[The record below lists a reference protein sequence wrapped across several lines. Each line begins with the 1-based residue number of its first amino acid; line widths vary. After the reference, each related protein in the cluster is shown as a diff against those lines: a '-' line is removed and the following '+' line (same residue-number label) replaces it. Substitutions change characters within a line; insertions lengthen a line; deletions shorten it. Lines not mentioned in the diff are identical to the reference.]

1 MSHVSLRSLLGGRYF
16 TQKPW
21 LVSFILIIL
30 LTLWL
35 SLGSLNAQEQAPE
48 KSADTIPLA
57 KVMYQTFHA
66 EPTEK
71 KIDLYGRTAPDKQA
85 RLSAEIAGKIILTKI
100 DKGDKVSKGQVIALI
115 DQGDLQSQLD
125 RAKAVLSVKRQEFKA
140 AESLKNRGLQG
151 EIAYTNA
158 LAELTDAK
166 SSVKTVEMHLAH
178 TSIVAP
184 FDGVVENLFI
194 EQGDFVGVGDPVA
207 TLIDLNKLVI
217 EANVSERHIQ
227 SITKGQPATIHFIQ
241 GSQTQG
247 TVRYLSQLSSPSTN
261 TFAIEVEVP
270 NPNQQIPAGVSTQVE
285 LNLETQMAVKITPAM
300 LALDDQGNLGVKTL
314 VEDRVHFV
322 PIQLVKAE
330 QDGVWLTG
338 LGEEVNIITRGQ
350 GFVRDGDKVAAVEH
364 TADIET
370 QPLQDSKP

>member
-1 MSHVSLRSLLGGRYF
+1 MSHVSLRSLLGGRHF

-85 RLSAEIAGKIILTKI
+85 RLSAEIAGKILLTKI

-350 GFVRDGDKVAAVEH
+350 GFVRDGDKVAAVKH
-364 TADIET
+364 TADIDT

>member
-1 MSHVSLRSLLGGRYF
+1 MSHVSLRSLLGGRHF

-85 RLSAEIAGKIILTKI
+85 RLSAEIAGKILLTKI

-270 NPNQQIPAGVSTQVE
+270 NSDQQIPAGVSTQVE

-350 GFVRDGDKVAAVEH
+350 GFVRDGDKVAAVKH

>member
-1 MSHVSLRSLLGGRYF
+1 MSHVSLRSLLGGRHF

-85 RLSAEIAGKIILTKI
+85 RLSSEIAGKILLTKI

-350 GFVRDGDKVAAVEH
+350 GFVRDGDKVAAVKH

>member
-1 MSHVSLRSLLGGRYF
+1 MSYFSLRSLLGGGYF
-16 TQKPW
+16 SQRPW
-21 LVSFILIIL
+21 LVSLILIIL

-35 SLGSLNAQEQAPE
+35 SLGSLNAQQQAPA
-48 KSADTIPLA
+48 KSSDTIPLA
-57 KVMYQTFHA
+57 KVMYQTFVA

-85 RLSAEIAGKIILTKI
+85 RLSAEIAGKIVMTKI
-100 DKGDKVSKGQVIALI
+100 DKGEKVTKGQVIALI
-115 DQGDLQSQLD
+115 DQGDLQAQLK
-125 RAKAVLSVKRQEFKA
+125 RAKSVLSVKRQEYKA

-158 LAELTDAK
+158 LSALTDAQ
-166 SSVKTVEMHLAH
+166 SSVKSVELRLEQ
-178 TSIVAP
+178 TSLVAP

-207 TLIDLNKLVI
+207 TLIDLQKLVI

-241 GSQTQG
+241 GSQTEG
-247 TVRYLSQLSSPSTN
+247 TVRYLSQLSSPATN

-270 NPNQQIPAGVSTQVE
+270 NPNQLIPAGVSAQVE

-314 VEDRVHFV
+314 VEDKVHFV

-338 LGEEVNIITRGQ
+338 LGDEVDIITRGQ
-350 GFVRDGDKVAAVEH
+350 GFVRDGDKVASVEQ
-364 TADIET
+364 TSELEI
-370 QPLQDSKP
+370 SKP

>member
-1 MSHVSLRSLLGGRYF
+1 MSHVSLRSLLGGRHF

-85 RLSAEIAGKIILTKI
+85 RLSAEIAGKILLTKI

-350 GFVRDGDKVAAVEH
+350 GFVRDGDKVAAVKH

>member
-1 MSHVSLRSLLGGRYF
+1 MSHVSLRSLLGGRHF

-85 RLSAEIAGKIILTKI
+85 RLSAEIAGKILLTKI

-184 FDGVVENLFI
+184 FDGVVENLFV

-338 LGEEVNIITRGQ
+338 LGEEVDIITRGQ
-350 GFVRDGDKVAAVEH
+350 GFVRDGDKVAAVKH

>member
-1 MSHVSLRSLLGGRYF
+1 MSHVSLRSLLGGRHF

-350 GFVRDGDKVAAVEH
+350 GFVRDGDKVAAVKH

>member
-1 MSHVSLRSLLGGRYF
+1 MSHHPLRSLIRGHYF
-16 TQKPW
+16 AQHPW
-21 LVSFILIIL
+21 LISIIL
-30 LTLWL
+30 VVLLTFWL
-35 SLGSLNAQEQAPE
+35 SLGTLNAEEQVPT
-48 KSADTIPLA
+48 KPVDTIPRA

-66 EPTEK
+66 ELTEK

-85 RLSAEIAGKIILTKI
+85 RLSAEIAGKILETKI
-100 DKGDKVSKGQVIALI
+100 DKGEKVTKGQLIALI
-115 DQGDLQSQLD
+115 DQGDLQSQLE

-151 EIAYTNA
+151 EVAYTNA
-158 LAELTDAK
+158 LAALTDAK
-166 SSVKTVEMHLAH
+166 ASVKSVELRLEH
-178 TSIVAP
+178 TRVVAP
-184 FDGVVENLFI
+184 FDGVVENLII
-194 EQGDFVGVGDPVA
+194 ERGDFVGIGDPIA

-227 SITKGQPATIHFIQ
+227 SITTGQTATIQFINDAEV
-241 GSQTQG
+241 QG

-270 NPNQQIPAGVSTQVE
+270 NPNQTIPAGISTQVE
-285 LNLETQMAVKITPAM
+285 LNLETQMAVKVTPAM
-300 LALDDQGNLGVKTL
+300 LALDDEGNLGVKTL
-314 VEDRVHFV
+314 QEDRVRFV

-350 GFVRDGDKVAAVEH
+350 GFVRDGDQVSAVEQS
-364 TADIET
+364 EFK
-370 QPLQDSKP
+370 LDSSENSEL

>member
-21 LVSFILIIL
+21 LVSFVLIIL

-85 RLSAEIAGKIILTKI
+85 RLSAEIAGKILLTKI

-350 GFVRDGDKVAAVEH
+350 GFVRDGDKVAAVKH

>member
-1 MSHVSLRSLLGGRYF
+1 MSHHPLRSLIRGHYF
-16 TQKPW
+16 AQHPW
-21 LVSFILIIL
+21 LISIIL
-30 LTLWL
+30 VVLLTFWL
-35 SLGSLNAQEQAPE
+35 SLGTLNAEEQAPS
-48 KSADTIPLA
+48 KPVDTIPLA

-66 EPTEK
+66 ELTEK

-85 RLSAEIAGKIILTKI
+85 RLSAEIAGKILETKI
-100 DKGDKVSKGQVIALI
+100 DKGQKVTKGQLIALI
-115 DQGDLQSQLD
+115 DQGDLQSQLE

-151 EIAYTNA
+151 EVAYTNA
-158 LAELTDAK
+158 LAALTDAK
-166 SSVKTVEMHLAH
+166 ASVKSVELRLEH
-178 TSIVAP
+178 TRVVAP
-184 FDGVVENLFI
+184 FDGVVENLII
-194 EQGDFVGVGDPVA
+194 ERGDFVGIGDPIA

-227 SITKGQPATIHFIQ
+227 SITTGQTATIQFIND
-241 GSQTQG
+241 TEVQG

-270 NPNQQIPAGVSTQVE
+270 NPNQSIPAGISTQVE
-285 LNLETQMAVKITPAM
+285 LNLETQMAVKVTPAM
-300 LALDDQGNLGVKTL
+300 LALDDEGNLGVKTL
-314 VEDRVHFV
+314 KEDRVRFV

-350 GFVRDGDKVAAVEH
+350 GFVRDGDQVSAVEQS
-364 TADIET
+364 E
-370 QPLQDSKP
+370 LQIDSSENNEP

>member
-1 MSHVSLRSLLGGRYF
+1 MSHVSLRSLLGGRHF

-85 RLSAEIAGKIILTKI
+85 RLSAEIAGKILLTKI

-338 LGEEVNIITRGQ
+338 LGKEVNIITRGQ
-350 GFVRDGDKVAAVEH
+350 GFVRDGDKVAAVKH

>member
-21 LVSFILIIL
+21 LVSFVLIIL

-35 SLGSLNAQEQAPE
+35 SLGSLNAQEQAPD

-85 RLSAEIAGKIILTKI
+85 RLSAEIAGKILLTKI

-207 TLIDLNKLVI
+207 TLIDLDKLVI

-338 LGEEVNIITRGQ
+338 LGEEVDIITRGQ
-350 GFVRDGDKVAAVEH
+350 GFVRDGDKVAAVKH

>member
-1 MSHVSLRSLLGGRYF
+1 MSHVSLRSLLGGRHF

-85 RLSAEIAGKIILTKI
+85 RLSAEIAGKILLTKI

-184 FDGVVENLFI
+184 FDGVVENLFV

-338 LGEEVNIITRGQ
+338 LGEEVDIITRGQ
-350 GFVRDGDKVAAVEH
+350 GFVRDGDKVAAVKH

-370 QPLQDSKP
+370 QPLQNSKP

>member
-1 MSHVSLRSLLGGRYF
+1 MSHVSLRSLLGGRYL

-85 RLSAEIAGKIILTKI
+85 RLSAEIAGKILLTKI

-227 SITKGQPATIHFIQ
+227 SITKGQLATIQFIQ
-241 GSQTQG
+241 GSQAQG

-270 NPNQQIPAGVSTQVE
+270 NPKQLIPAGVSTQVE

-338 LGEEVNIITRGQ
+338 LGEEVDIITRGQ
-350 GFVRDGDKVAAVEH
+350 GFVRDGDKVAAVKQ

-370 QPLQDSKP
+370 QQLQNSKP

>member
-1 MSHVSLRSLLGGRYF
+1 
-16 TQKPW
+16 
-21 LVSFILIIL
+21 
-30 LTLWL
+30 
-35 SLGSLNAQEQAPE
+35 
-48 KSADTIPLA
+48 
-57 KVMYQTFHA
+57 
-66 EPTEK
+66 
-71 KIDLYGRTAPDKQA
+71 
-85 RLSAEIAGKIILTKI
+85 
-100 DKGDKVSKGQVIALI
+100 
-115 DQGDLQSQLD
+115 
-125 RAKAVLSVKRQEFKA
+125 VLSVKRQEFKA

-350 GFVRDGDKVAAVEH
+350 GFVRDGDKVAAVKH
-364 TADIET
+364 TVDIET

>member
-1 MSHVSLRSLLGGRYF
+1 MSHVSLRSLLGGRHF

-71 KIDLYGRTAPDKQA
+71 KIDLYGRTAPDKKA
-85 RLSAEIAGKIILTKI
+85 RLSAEIAGKILLTKI

-207 TLIDLNKLVI
+207 TLIDLKKLVI

-338 LGEEVNIITRGQ
+338 LGEEADIITRGQ
-350 GFVRDGDKVAAVEH
+350 GFVRDGDKVAAVKH

>member
-1 MSHVSLRSLLGGRYF
+1 MSHVSLRSLLGGRHF

-85 RLSAEIAGKIILTKI
+85 RLSAEIAGKILLTKI

-314 VEDRVHFV
+314 VGDRVHFV

-338 LGEEVNIITRGQ
+338 LGEEVDIITRGQ
-350 GFVRDGDKVAAVEH
+350 GFVRDGDKVAAVKH

>member
-21 LVSFILIIL
+21 LVSFVLIIL

-85 RLSAEIAGKIILTKI
+85 RLSAEIAGKILLTKI

-207 TLIDLNKLVI
+207 TLIDLDKLVI

-338 LGEEVNIITRGQ
+338 LGEEVDIITRGQ
-350 GFVRDGDKVAAVEH
+350 GFVRDGDKVAAVKH
-364 TADIET
+364 TTDIET

>member
-21 LVSFILIIL
+21 LVSFVLIIL

-85 RLSAEIAGKIILTKI
+85 RLSAEIAGKILLTKI

-207 TLIDLNKLVI
+207 TLIDLDKLVI

-350 GFVRDGDKVAAVEH
+350 GFVRDGDKVAAVKH

>member
-1 MSHVSLRSLLGGRYF
+1 MSHVSLRSLLGGRHF

-85 RLSAEIAGKIILTKI
+85 RLSAEIAGKILLTKI

-338 LGEEVNIITRGQ
+338 LGEEVDIITRGQ
-350 GFVRDGDKVAAVEH
+350 GFVRDGDKVAAIKH

-370 QPLQDSKP
+370 QLLQDSKP

>member
-1 MSHVSLRSLLGGRYF
+1 MSHVSLRSLLGGRHF

-85 RLSAEIAGKIILTKI
+85 RLSAEIAGKILLTKI

-270 NPNQQIPAGVSTQVE
+270 NPDQQIPAGVSTQVE

-350 GFVRDGDKVAAVEH
+350 GFVRDGDKVAAVKH

>member
-1 MSHVSLRSLLGGRYF
+1 MSHVSLRSLLGGRHI

-85 RLSAEIAGKIILTKI
+85 RLSAEIAGKILLTKI

-350 GFVRDGDKVAAVEH
+350 GFVRDGDKVAAVKH

>member
-1 MSHVSLRSLLGGRYF
+1 MSHVSLRSLLGGRHF

-85 RLSAEIAGKIILTKI
+85 RLSAEIAGKILLTKI

-207 TLIDLNKLVI
+207 TLIDLKKLVI

-247 TVRYLSQLSSPSTN
+247 IVRYLSQLSSPSTN

-350 GFVRDGDKVAAVEH
+350 GFVRDGDKVAAVKH

-370 QPLQDSKP
+370 QPLQNSKP